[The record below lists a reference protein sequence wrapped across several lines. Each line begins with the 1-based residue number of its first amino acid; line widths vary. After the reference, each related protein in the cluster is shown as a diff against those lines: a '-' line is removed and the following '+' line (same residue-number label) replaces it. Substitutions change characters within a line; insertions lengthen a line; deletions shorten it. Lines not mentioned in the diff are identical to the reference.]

1 MKNKLLKTKQDNDIL
16 EMLFHLRFEEI
27 EVTTE
32 ENVIRESDFKTIKQV
47 DLNNQ
52 IKALANVSEKDKEMI
67 MNNLDIL
74 LDNRDT
80 MNVYQCKKYYMAGIN
95 DALNIIFN
103 EESEIIK
110 SIKNKES

>member
-1 MKNKLLKTKQDNDIL
+1 
-16 EMLFHLRFEEI
+16 
-27 EVTTE
+27 
-32 ENVIRESDFKTIKQV
+32 
-47 DLNNQ
+47 
-52 IKALANVSEKDKEMI
+52 MI
-67 MNNLDIL
+67 MNNVDIL